1 MNSVSINLRTDEVVI
16 KIDDNAK
23 QEDVIEEL
31 DKKIK
36 DLKKMYQDEKTPIRV
51 TGKILTNKELEEI
64 REIIRSKI
72 DVEIKFD
79 TPTTLGLHSITRSY
93 KKDVGM
99 SETTF
104 HKGSLRSGQRLEVE
118 GSLVIIGDVNA
129 GAEVI
134 AADNIAVIGTLRG
147 LAHAGAKGNK
157 EAIIAASTLDAVQ
170 IRISNIVKEFDM
182 NEEYVYD
189 NAYIYADGDQ
199 IVIE

>member
-16 KIDDNAK
+16 KIDDNAE
-23 QEDVIEEL
+23 QENIIEEL
-31 DKKIK
+31 DKKLN

-199 IVIE
+199 IIIE

>member
-31 DKKIK
+31 DKKMK

-93 KKDVGM
+93 KKNVGM

>member
-31 DKKIK
+31 DKKMK

-199 IVIE
+199 IIIE

>member
-31 DKKIK
+31 DKKMK

-64 REIIRSKI
+64 REIIKSKI

-93 KKDVGM
+93 KKDVGT

-118 GSLVIIGDVNA
+118 GSLIIIGDVNA

>member
-31 DKKIK
+31 DKKMK

-64 REIIRSKI
+64 REIIKSKI

-93 KKDVGM
+93 KKDVG
-99 SETTF
+99 TF